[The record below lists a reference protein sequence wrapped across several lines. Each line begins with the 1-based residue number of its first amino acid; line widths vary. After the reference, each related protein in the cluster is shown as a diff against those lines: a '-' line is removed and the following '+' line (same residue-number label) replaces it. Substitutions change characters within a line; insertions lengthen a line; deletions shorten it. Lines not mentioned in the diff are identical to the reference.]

1 MAGLILPYGKFS
13 PVLAADVFIAPGA
26 MVIGDVEIGEGS
38 SIWYNAVVRGDVNYI
53 RIGENTNLQD
63 GAVVHGTSGGSPAII
78 GSNITIG
85 HNAVVH
91 ACTIEDYCLIGMN
104 STVLDGAVVETGSMV
119 AAGALV
125 ANGKRVKSGE
135 LWAGNPARKMRD
147 LTAEENEF
155 IRQAAKG
162 YRKLAREHAGSVP

>member
-13 PVLAADVFIAPGA
+13 PVLAVDVFIAPGA
-26 MVIGDVEIGEGS
+26 VVIGDVEIGEGS

-53 RIGENTNLQD
+53 RIGDNTNLQD
-63 GAVVHGTSGGSPAII
+63 GAVIHGTSNGSPAII

-104 STVLDGAVVETGSMV
+104 STVLDGAVIETGSMV

-125 ANGKRVKSGE
+125 ANDKRVKSGE
-135 LWAGNPARKMRD
+135 LWAGSPARMMRQ
-147 LTAEENEF
+147 LTAEESEF
-155 IRQAAKG
+155 IRQTAMG
-162 YRKLAREHAGSVP
+162 YRKLAREHARSAL